1 MSQGNHFFKIGQV
14 CVSRQIKDKLSD
26 FAIANLI
33 EYQQQGR
40 CSPTLLDNKVIAP
53 NPNAAGIYSHYDTP
67 VGEVIVF
74 TDRTIS
80 SNLTTLYFSSEA
92 NNEHRGYFSWSLD
105 NSRKPP
111 FILGKIMVTQAISE
125 ILNPVQIHHL
135 IEQQL
140 SYDWGNTCQS
150 DWILNDNAINEHG
163 RVVSL
168 HSVDNEDVFVIT
180 EADRSTTT
188 IMFAYEY

>member
-1 MSQGNHFFKIGQV
+1 MCQGNHFFKIGQV

-180 EADRSTTT
+180 EADRSATT

>member
-1 MSQGNHFFKIGQV
+1 MCQGNHFFKIGQV

-67 VGEVIVF
+67 MGEVIVF

-80 SNLTTLYFSSEA
+80 SNLTTVYFSSEA

-105 NSRKPP
+105 NSRKSP
-111 FILGKIMVTQAISE
+111 FTLGQITVTQAISE
-125 ILNPVQIHHL
+125 ILNPVQIHYL

-180 EADRSTTT
+180 EADRSATT

>member
-1 MSQGNHFFKIGQV
+1 MCQGNHFFKIDQV

-40 CSPTLLDNKVIAP
+40 CSPDLLDNKVIAP
-53 NPNAAGIYSHYDTP
+53 NPNATGIYSHYDTP
-67 VGEVIVF
+67 MGEVIVF

-105 NSRKPP
+105 NSRKSP
-111 FILGKIMVTQAISE
+111 FTLGQITVTQAISE
-125 ILNPVQIHHL
+125 LLSPVQIYHL

-150 DWILNDNAINEHG
+150 DWLLNDNAINEHG
-163 RVVSL
+163 RVISL
-168 HSVDNEDVFVIT
+168 HSVDNEDIFIIT